1 MSTQDLN
8 YEQPTVSDAAVDNSD
23 DYTEYTFSTT
33 KGMRFALIVTYIQYT
48 ILAKNDCMEVK
59 TFPKKANKMP
69 VVRYDDI
76 ATMHVKKVYT
86 WYHICWAIICC
97 WTIIFPFL
105 FLHFGS
111 NYKLEITLKSGAKT
125 SVCASNKN
133 VMTHIFRTFATFK
146 TLKLL
151 FKEKTLYEI
160 GH

>member
-8 YEQPTVSDAAVDNSD
+8 YEQPIVSDAAVDNSD

-69 VVRYDDI
+69 IVRYDDI
-76 ATMHVKKVYT
+76 ATMHVKRVYT
-86 WYHICWAIICC
+86 WYHIFWAIICC

-105 FLHFGS
+105 FLRFGS
-111 NYKLEITLKSGAKT
+111 NYKLEITLKSSAKT

-133 VMTHIFRTFATFK
+133 VMTNFAND
-146 TLKLL
+146 LNQR
-151 FKEKTLYEI
+151 I
-160 GH
+160 IQQCGHSVLV

>member
-8 YEQPTVSDAAVDNSD
+8 YEQSTVSDAAVDNSD

-76 ATMHVKKVYT
+76 VSMHIKKVYT

-133 VMTHIFRTFATFK
+133 VMTNFSTELNQRIIK
-146 TLKLL
+146 KC
-151 FKEKTLYEI
+151 
-160 GH
+160 GHSVLI

>member
-1 MSTQDLN
+1 MSPQDLN

-69 VVRYDDI
+69 IVRYDDI
-76 ATMHVKKVYT
+76 AAMHVKKVFT
-86 WYHICWAIICC
+86 WYHICLAILILLDYNFTVCC
-97 WTIIFPFL
+97 FYTA
-105 FLHFGS
+105 GS
-111 NYKLEITLKSGAKT
+111 NHKLEITLKSGAKT

-133 VMTHIFRTFATFK
+133 VMNNFATELNQRIIK
-146 TLKLL
+146 KC
-151 FKEKTLYEI
+151 
-160 GH
+160 GHSVLV